1 MEEKKEAL
9 RRFLRNTADRGSL
22 LVMLAIDLA
31 LLLTDIIAL
40 STALNFLVFAIILAI
55 FQVLA
60 YIAYKD
66 VIAVERK
73 SLFKRSLQVGIALLF
88 SHLTSAPFLALVRL
102 LNRKGIVT
110 LNAMTSVSVM
120 MSVIGIALAIA
131 FLVSEFGKKLI
142 DHLDKDFTIFEVG
155 ETVEEEPGYVVLCKD
170 MDAVRDLFKG
180 KDEEVIDELVMD
192 STLVEQETIRQHAKV
207 EEILPYEDRFLHM
220 LVLGPTGCGK
230 TSQIL
235 LPMCWQDMQNLDAG
249 VSVIDPKGDFA
260 QKAAMMAE
268 KIGRQYIYF
277 DPSLKGC
284 PHFNPLSGKESEV
297 VENMATTFRM
307 LNPDSPTFFLDLDE
321 QLVRNAVKVLKR
333 LDKDCGVEGK
343 YANLI
348 NMSRLL
354 QNSGNAGRQLTQSL
368 LKVNSPT
375 PEEAKENADIVA
387 WFQNDYFAERSKVY
401 ENTSEVRSQ
410 VAKITSNEY
419 LREVLNPDPEKGER
433 NDLDF
438 DKHLEEGTVICISTA
453 QGTLRALSKFLGYF
467 IILQFQS
474 AVFRRPGTENTR
486 RPHYLYIDEFQTY
499 STPGFADMLTQGRS
513 YRVASILATQ
523 ARDQMAMGGGRDGRN
538 FVNLVS
544 TNARN
549 VVLFP
554 GCNNDDTE
562 YYSKN
567 FGEYEKV
574 ELQKS
579 ISEKKFDLLR
589 GGFTMLGHPT
599 ESVKESKKSTAI
611 FSASD
616 LRFQRNSVITYCIVK
631 HKTLQMAKRGIVSY
645 IPQELNQDLNKMI
658 DEYLAQH
665 AWGDDLAVDGDRIPM
680 PDFDGSNQE
689 DDDILHFTDGL
700 DDAGSEGGEDE
711 DILGMP
717 AGASMAEAA
726 NDLKDPF
733 AEAVETEF

>member
-1 MEEKKEAL
+1 MKTCIICIAKMENKYIEEWVNHHLNIGFDTIFICENNNSNGESISDVINNEK
-9 RRFLRNTADRGSL
+9 
-22 LVMLAIDLA
+22 V
-31 LLLTDIIAL
+31 
-40 STALNFLVFAIILAI
+40 VILD
-55 FQVLA
+55 
-60 YIAYKD
+60 YKD
-66 VIAVERK
+66 VKGVQPIAYTETFLKFKNDYDWFAFIDCDEFIMIDEKYNNIKELLLEEIFNNADIIRLCPKVYNDNNKLDVENDDYSVLNRFQNEITEKNQFTYFIK
-73 SLFKRSLQVGIALLF
+73 SLIKGSIEFNDGHIG
-88 SHLTSAPFLALVRL
+88 PFGYFYNHNLHMV
-102 LNRKGIVT
+102 N
-110 LNAMTSVSVM
+110 SC
-120 MSVIGIALAIA
+120 
-131 FLVSEFGKKLI
+131 GKKCRGINLSSQ
-142 DHLDKDFTIFEVG
+142 D
-155 ETVEEEPGYVVLCKD
+155 LC
-170 MDAVRDLFKG
+170 FG
-180 KDEEVIDELVMD
+180 
-192 STLVEQETIRQHAKV
+192 
-207 EEILPYEDRFLHM
+207 
-220 LVLGPTGCGK
+220 
-230 TSQIL
+230 
-235 LPMCWQDMQNLDAG
+235 
-249 VSVIDPKGDFA
+249 
-260 QKAAMMAE
+260 
-268 KIGRQYIYF
+268 
-277 DPSLKGC
+277 KGC